1 MRAVA
6 KSIVTGHTRAFM
18 TADNAHLSD
27 SAPSIKAIDQCLPQT
42 QCTRCGYPRC
52 HDYASAL
59 VRGETDLNRCP
70 PGGDVTIAR
79 LAAMLDRPAKPL
91 DPECG
96 DHQPRVLARIIETQ
110 CIGCTLCIQA
120 CPVDAIIGRGKRM
133 HTVLDQLCTGC
144 ELCIQP
150 CPVDCIELVPDSVHP
165 AGNASAWPEY
175 SYAETLI
182 ARRNTISRLRRLA
195 RRKRESAK
203 AKQAKTLNESER
215 IRADIRAA
223 VQRVKQKRKSS

>member
-1 MRAVA
+1 
-6 KSIVTGHTRAFM
+6 
-18 TADNAHLSD
+18 
-27 SAPSIKAIDQCLPQT
+27 
-42 QCTRCGYPRC
+42 
-52 HDYASAL
+52 
-59 VRGETDLNRCP
+59 
-70 PGGDVTIAR
+70 
-79 LAAMLDRPAKPL
+79 MLDRPAKPL

-96 DHQPRVLARIIETQ
+96 EHQPRVLARIIETQ

-144 ELCIQP
+144 ELCVQP